1 MEHRGLWGGFL
12 ALLFLISLQSS
23 LVAIARRCVAKSSKR
38 VIHFM
43 DLIITREDEKYS
55 ISRLQFYLWTVFVV
69 IGFCA
74 VFMATYKTPDIPQ
87 NLYLLM
93 GVNLSAAVFSTA
105 ITLGKEKGKTTVNN
119 SGTPSFVKDI
129 FFEGEDS
136 LDLPR
141 TQMFVWTV
149 ISLLA
154 FSVMLYKTFKDGA
167 PALPDIPLG
176 LVVLMGLSHG
186 TYLGVKAAKPAE
198 QDKPKEQK

>member
-12 ALLFLISLQSS
+12 ALLFLISLQSL
-23 LVAIARRCVAKSSKR
+23 LVAIVRRWAAKTSGR
-38 VIHFM
+38 IVWPM

-55 ISRLQFYLWTVFVV
+55 LSRLQFYLWTGSVV

-74 VFMATYKTPDIPQ
+74 VFMATYKIPDIPQ

-93 GVNLSAAVFSTA
+93 GVNLSATVFSTA
-105 ITLGKEKGKTTVNN
+105 IALGKGAGNTKIAQKN
-119 SGTPSFVKDI
+119 TPSFVKDI

-149 ISLLA
+149 VSLLA
-154 FSVMLYKTFKDGA
+154 FSVMLYKAFRDGV

-186 TYLGVKAAKPAE
+186 TYLGVKAAKPKE
-198 QDKPKEQK
+198 QEKPKE